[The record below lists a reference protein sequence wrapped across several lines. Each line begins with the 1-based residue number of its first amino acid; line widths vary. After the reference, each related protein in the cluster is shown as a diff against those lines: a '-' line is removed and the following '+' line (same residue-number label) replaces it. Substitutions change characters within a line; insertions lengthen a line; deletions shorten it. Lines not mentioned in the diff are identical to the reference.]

1 MIFNVSMRAP
11 HNWHVHLSELLSGT
25 SHPRPRFVNAE
36 DTVSAVSCSIV
47 QFCAHRSVHL
57 YHGTCSMLAS
67 HNLILNHK
75 SLDVPVEHSHLSSVE
90 VMCPFQKLVHSSVL
104 SSRILDEDD
113 CSQQARDEKWWY
125 CLRVNHQECFQSM
138 CGLIV
143 KTPSELDFC
152 AGYFGNRVLV
162 YGPLSHLQNGL
173 LEFVN
178 RYLLDSNYERCFHG
192 RVRRWLVMEE
202 YLPLI

>member
-11 HNWHVHLSELLSGT
+11 HNRHVRLSELLSGT
-25 SHPRPRFVNAE
+25 SHPRPQFANAE
-36 DTVSAVSCSIV
+36 DTVSAVSRSIV
-47 QFCAHRSVHL
+47 QFVRIEMYIYIMGLVSCWPPITWSW
-57 YHGTCSMLAS
+57 
-67 HNLILNHK
+67 NHK

-143 KTPSELDFC
+143 KTPSELDFW